1 MSNGGH
7 IEGHKAC
14 GHCKEVKPFEEFY
27 IRKGRGYPESYCK
40 QCNKIDTIKRQ
51 RKFKKQCIE
60 YKGGQCFKCGYNSYD
75 GALEFHHLDPGQKDV
90 SISRMRTTKFSDK
103 TKKELDKCILLC
115 SNCHREEHARQRGLI

>member
-7 IEGHKAC
+7 IKGYKAC
-14 GHCKEVKPFEEFY
+14 GHCKEVKPFDQFY
-27 IRKGRGYPESYCK
+27 IRKNRGYPESYCK
-40 QCNKIDTIKRQ
+40 KCNTANTTERQ

-60 YKGGQCFKCGYNSYD
+60 YKGGQCFKCGYKSYD
-75 GALEFHHLDPGQKDV
+75 GALEFHHLDPNQKDV
-90 SISRMRTTKFSDK
+90 TISRMRTTKFSDK